1 MMRAVIAQDQKP
13 TFVELLDPVPSA
25 DEVLIAVR
33 ATALNRADLLQVKGL
48 YPPPQGSPDTLG
60 LELAGDIIAIGE
72 NVTRW
77 HIGDR
82 VMALVGGGGYAQKAV
97 VHADHCLSIPQNIG
111 YEEASAIPEAFLTAY
126 TNMIWMAGLKDN
138 ERVLIH
144 AGASGVGL
152 AAIQLAKLIGG
163 TIIVTA
169 SAEKHAICYA
179 NGAHLAIDYKTQNFA
194 QVLLS
199 EFSGVNVIV
208 DMVGAPYWDDNFKVI
223 EKWGRWVFIGTQG
236 GGKVELTIGQLMTKR
251 LRIMGSTLRDRTVEE
266 KSRLIADFDGWAMS
280 HFVVGALKANIH
292 TILDWDEVESA
303 HEMMRMNRNAGKIV
317 LRVR

>member
-1 MMRAVIAQDQKP
+1 MRAIIAHDQKP
-13 TFVELLDPVPSA
+13 IFVDIPDPIPSA

-48 YPPPQGSPDTLG
+48 YPPPHGSPDTLG

-97 VHADHCLSIPQNIG
+97 VHADHCMAIPADMS
-111 YEEASAIPEAFLTAY
+111 YEDATAIPEAFLTAY
-126 TNMIWMAGLKDN
+126 TNMIWMAGLKEN

-152 AAIQLAKLIGG
+152 AAIQLACLIGA
-163 TIIVTA
+163 TVIVTA
-169 SAEKHAICYA
+169 SAEKHAICKA
-179 NGAHLAIDYKTQNFA
+179 NGATLTIDYKAENFA
-194 QVLLS
+194 DKLLK
-199 EFSGVNVIV
+199 EYSGVNVIV
-208 DMVGAPYWDDNFKVI
+208 DMVGAPYWADNFRVI

-236 GGKVELTIGQLMTKR
+236 GGKVELNIGQLMSKKLR
-251 LRIMGSTLRDRTVEE
+251 LMGSTLRDRTIAE
-266 KSRLIADFDGWAMS
+266 KSHLIADFDGWAMS
-280 HFVVGALKANIH
+280 HVIAGALRPTVH
-292 TILDWDEVESA
+292 TVLEWDDVQTA
-303 HEMMRMNRNAGKIV
+303 HDMMRQNLNAGKIV